1 MRGGAWGA
9 AFFAPRRGNSCASDT
24 SGRST
29 ALHAAVDVLAIV
41 LFLFMLVLVIA
52 SVVLRAAGDPLIWG
66 DELTRYLFVWVAL
79 LAWSIAARR
88 KSHIAI
94 YLFVEMLPRADC
106 GSGSKCVT
114 HAAVMLFAL
123 VMVVQGARM
132 TIRNLDIETITLFFT
147 FAVVYAAAPVAGVL
161 IALETAR
168 QALDSVCAH
177 MDGEASR

>member
-1 MRGGAWGA
+1 M
-9 AFFAPRRGNSCASDT
+9 
-24 SGRST
+24 
-29 ALHAAVDVLAIV
+29 
-41 LFLFMLVLVIA
+41 M
-52 SVVLRAAGDPLIWG
+52 
-66 DELTRYLFVWVAL
+66 
-79 LAWSIAARR
+79 
-88 KSHIAI
+88 
-94 YLFVEMLPRADC
+94 
-106 GSGSKCVT
+106 T

-177 MDGEASR
+177 MDGEAPR